1 LREGGRVLKVRL
13 LLKKTKLSQR
23 RFFWALIGVAVFI
36 FIIFLGIL
44 PLVEAS
50 KKVEEEIILKKRALL
65 KYQEYLQNRKIVEED
80 LNKTMKQYEEIQQK
94 LLPGESPQLGAA
106 NLQEIVKR
114 LSEKNGINIRSFR
127 TLEPKEIGVFR
138 KISLNIDFN
147 PTNSMLGLG
156 QFVYDIEHHEKELM
170 VSEMDLLV
178 LNTRMPN
185 NIQGSMVITGVMK
198 GTPMKEKGRSG

>member
-1 LREGGRVLKVRL
+1 M
-13 LLKKTKLSQR
+13 
-23 RFFWALIGVAVFI
+23 
-36 FIIFLGIL
+36 
-44 PLVEAS
+44 EAS
-50 KKVEEEIILKKRALL
+50 KKVEEEIILKRRALL

-127 TLEPKEIGVFR
+127 TLEPKEIGLFR
-138 KISLNIDFN
+138 NISLKIDFN

-156 QFVYDIEHHEKELM
+156 QFVYDLEHHEKELM